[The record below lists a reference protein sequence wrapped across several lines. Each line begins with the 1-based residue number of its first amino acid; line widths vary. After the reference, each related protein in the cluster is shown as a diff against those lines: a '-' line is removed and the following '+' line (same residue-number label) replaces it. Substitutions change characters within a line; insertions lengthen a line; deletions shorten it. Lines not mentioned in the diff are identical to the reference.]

1 VQLLA
6 LHMSQELPM
15 PETRD
20 VSPLLFLEKETQGDM
35 IRRARL
41 WQRGQGASLSASL
54 NGLINSKV
62 RSQSVH
68 VYS

>member
-1 VQLLA
+1 
-6 LHMSQELPM
+6 MSQELPL

-20 VSPLLFLEKETQGDM
+20 VNPLLSLEKETQGDM
-35 IRRARL
+35 IRLARL
-41 WQRGQGASLSASL
+41 WQRGQEASLPASL

-62 RSQSVH
+62 SSQSEQ